1 MDEPVMSAYSD
12 EQAKLDA
19 GLEEEVKVWKKI
31 KEVLNESGYTI
42 RLSLKDGLPD
52 MNLTKV

>member
-1 MDEPVMSAYSD
+1 MSAYSD